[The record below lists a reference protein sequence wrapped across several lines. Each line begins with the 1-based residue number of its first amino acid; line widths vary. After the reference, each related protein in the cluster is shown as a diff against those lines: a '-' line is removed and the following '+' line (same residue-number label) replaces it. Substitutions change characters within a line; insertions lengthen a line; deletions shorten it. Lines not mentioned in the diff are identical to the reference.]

1 MTTSV
6 LTRRRIVIGGIVL
19 VAIAA
24 GLLFARNS
32 LSASTETG
40 ILTTTV
46 VRGDVEETVL
56 ATGTFKPV
64 KLVAVGAQVSGR
76 ITALH
81 VKLGEEIKAG
91 ALVAEIDSV
100 TQKNSLRTAEAAL
113 ANVKAQRV
121 EKAATLT
128 NAQLTLDRQKSI
140 YESKAGPKSDLD
152 SAEATV
158 KETEAQIDALDAQI
172 TSAEVAVETANA
184 NLAYT
189 RITAPM
195 DGTILA
201 IVNQEGQ
208 TVNAA
213 QSAPTIVI
221 LGQLSTMTVRA
232 EISEADVVNV
242 KAGQLVYFTIIGDS
256 TTRHDAVLQ
265 SIEPAPESITSD
277 SSVLSSSSSTTSST
291 SSSTSAIY
299 YNGIFD
305 VPNTDGRFR
314 TYMSAE
320 VHIVLGSAKDVLT
333 VPSSALEDAAK
344 TGANTVRVMDSD
356 GKLTNRKVTVGINDS
371 VKAEIR
377 DGLSEGEKVV
387 IGQASATSAPTNGG
401 GGPPPMG
408 F

>member
-6 LTRRRIVIGGIVL
+6 FTRRRIVVGGIVL

-81 VKLGEEIKAG
+81 VKLGEEIKTD

-140 YESKAGPKSDLD
+140 YESKAGPSLTSIVQRRPSRKRRHRSTRLMRRSPVRKSP
-152 SAEATV
+152 SRPPMQTSPTPGSPRRW
-158 KETEAQIDALDAQI
+158 TER
-172 TSAEVAVETANA
+172 SW
-184 NLAYT
+184 
-189 RITAPM
+189 R
-195 DGTILA
+195 
-201 IVNQEGQ
+201 
-208 TVNAA
+208 
-213 QSAPTIVI
+213 S
-221 LGQLSTMTVRA
+221 
-232 EISEADVVNV
+232 
-242 KAGQLVYFTIIGDS
+242 
-256 TTRHDAVLQ
+256 
-265 SIEPAPESITSD
+265 SI
-277 SSVLSSSSSTTSST
+277 
-291 SSSTSAIY
+291 
-299 YNGIFD
+299 
-305 VPNTDGRFR
+305 
-314 TYMSAE
+314 
-320 VHIVLGSAKDVLT
+320 
-333 VPSSALEDAAK
+333 
-344 TGANTVRVMDSD
+344 
-356 GKLTNRKVTVGINDS
+356 RKV
-371 VKAEIR
+371 R
-377 DGLSEGEKVV
+377 R
-387 IGQASATSAPTNGG
+387 
-401 GGPPPMG
+401 
-408 F
+408 